1 AGRERFEAVVFVA
14 ASPTRTAAGSALG
27 QWVQRTAVIV
37 EPDGRSQAEDVAQA
51 LSDAGVSVTEVV
63 WT

>member
-1 AGRERFEAVVFVA
+1 MVFVA

>member
-1 AGRERFEAVVFVA
+1 MSQVVVIVGGGSLSPRAVEAVEDD
-14 ASPTRTAAGSALG
+14 
-27 QWVQRTAVIV
+27 AVIV